1 MNDSQVITYVTM
13 AALIGFGIYRKNYSP
28 IDSSE
33 SLSTEGEPYALS
45 VPQAR
50 SPSDASDLLTT
61 KPKSSYLTG
70 KHHVAKIAYQLEQ
83 NLDPSESIIQV
94 HDYSNSSG
102 GGTGVQ
108 HTFDVTTFNSSSTQS
123 LTKRIQCIEK
133 GNSIEILSEQIMSP
147 ITGSTMTQKDIM
159 DDVSDLL
166 VGDDIESE
174 GDAKF
179 VRDKYTF
186 VQKEVLPEEPKPL
199 SSECT
204 RQLNEGTITDACKT
218 QLNVYSRSMAEYKKQ
233 VIESREKA
241 TFTRRRLGFAPMNEK
256 IDDSQKYPFS
266 QPQTFG
272 FVAHE
277 QAPIDYSSI
286 STLKPLKDENFFNS
300 LALENSSLAIQYG

>member
-1 MNDSQVITYVTM
+1 MNDSQALTYVTI
-13 AALIGFGIYRKNYSP
+13 AALVGFGMYRKNYTP
-28 IDSSE
+28 TDPSE
-33 SLSTEGEPYALS
+33 SLSAEGEPYALS
-45 VPQAR
+45 VPRAR
-50 SPSDASDLLTT
+50 SSSDASDLLTT

-70 KHHVAKIAYQLEQ
+70 KHHVAKIAYQLEK

-94 HDYSNSSG
+94 HDYSNSPSG
-102 GGTGVQ
+102 AGVQ

-123 LTKRIQCIEK
+123 LTKRIQCLEK
-133 GNSIEILSEQIMSP
+133 GNSVEILSKQIMSP
-147 ITGSTMTQKDIM
+147 ITGSIMTQKDIM

-166 VGDDIESE
+166 IDDMESE

-179 VRDKYTF
+179 VRDKYAF
-186 VQKEVLPEEPKPL
+186 VKKDILPQEPTPL

-233 VIESREKA
+233 VIESRENA
-241 TFTRRRLGFAPMNEK
+241 TFTRRHIGFAPMNEK
-256 IDDSQKYPFS
+256 IQDSQKYPFS